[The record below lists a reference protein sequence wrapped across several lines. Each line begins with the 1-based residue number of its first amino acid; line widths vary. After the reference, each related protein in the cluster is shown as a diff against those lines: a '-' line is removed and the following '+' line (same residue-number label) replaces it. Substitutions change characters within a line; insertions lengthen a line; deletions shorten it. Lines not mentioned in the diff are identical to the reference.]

1 MKWSVNECQLTSVL
15 PCTFSNGFCI
25 YYGNL
30 DFFFWLVNTLNSYTV
45 SVFTYKKSF
54 LKTLFTV
61 EQWSLENILDQNSL
75 QGIFTFG
82 HLMLLK

>member
-1 MKWSVNECQLTSVL
+1 MSADYCLALYILKRILHILWQ
-15 PCTFSNGFCI
+15 FR
-25 YYGNL
+25 
-30 DFFFWLVNTLNSYTV
+30 FFFLLVNTLNSYTV
-45 SVFTYKKSF
+45 SLFIYKKSF

-61 EQWSLENILDQNSL
+61 GQWSLENILDQNSL